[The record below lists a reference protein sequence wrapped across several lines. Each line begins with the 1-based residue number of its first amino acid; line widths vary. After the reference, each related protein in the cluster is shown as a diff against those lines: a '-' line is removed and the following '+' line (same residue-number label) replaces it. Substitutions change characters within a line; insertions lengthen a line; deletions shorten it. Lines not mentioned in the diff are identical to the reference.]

1 MLTLADINQ
10 SYGQSHTLWDISLEI
25 PKGGCVS
32 LIGRN
37 GVGKTTLLN
46 CIMGLL
52 RLDSGTIIF
61 DGKDISGMPPESR
74 AAMGIGYVP
83 QGRMIFPLLTVHE
96 NLQTGMAALPRR
108 ERRIPEMIFELFPV
122 LRDML
127 DRRGGDLSGGQQQ
140 QLAIARALVLTPR
153 LLILDEPTEGIQPNI
168 VQQIGDIISKLN
180 QELGLTVLVVE
191 QKLPFVKRVTNRF
204 SIMTKG
210 SIVADDDMPALSDA
224 LIAEHL
230 SV

>member
-180 QELGLTVLVVE
+180 Q
-191 QKLPFVKRVTNRF
+191 
-204 SIMTKG
+204 
-210 SIVADDDMPALSDA
+210 
-224 LIAEHL
+224 
-230 SV
+230 